1 MDQLK
6 GKVAIVTGASHGIG
20 RGIAL
25 AFGKEGANVVIAART
40 AAGLKET
47 ADAIVAAG
55 GAVEIVPTD
64 VTVEAQIDNMF
75 TRTMARFGRLDIL
88 VNNAGVFNGA
98 PLDEMTT
105 EAWDQVINTGVRAA
119 FICTRAAFHIM
130 KKQKAGRIINI
141 GSISAQRT
149 RMNNSAYTSNKFG
162 LTGLT
167 HSTALEGRDHG
178 ITCGILHPGVVHTRG
193 PSKEPGMELE
203 EIAAAAVYMAAA
215 GPKVNVFELIQLPI
229 DQLYLGRG

>member
-6 GKVAIVTGASHGIG
+6 GKVAIVAGASHGIG

-119 FICTRAAFHIM
+119 
-130 KKQKAGRIINI
+130 
-141 GSISAQRT
+141 
-149 RMNNSAYTSNKFG
+149 
-162 LTGLT
+162 
-167 HSTALEGRDHG
+167 
-178 ITCGILHPGVVHTRG
+178 
-193 PSKEPGMELE
+193 
-203 EIAAAAVYMAAA
+203 
-215 GPKVNVFELIQLPI
+215 
-229 DQLYLGRG
+229 